1 MIKEIFHYLIDIIFL
16 FDFIISLFRGY
27 YDFEMNIIRNNKK
40 IIIHYLKSY
49 FFIDFLQ
56 AIPLFSIIRIF
67 MKPSKYTYFGD
78 SEYET
83 LLIVFLLFIKP
94 LKVFKILKKNK
105 IKLLK
110 IFILI

>member
-1 MIKEIFHYLIDIIFL
+1 
-16 FDFIISLFRGY
+16 
-27 YDFEMNIIRNNKK
+27 
-40 IIIHYLKSY
+40 
-49 FFIDFLQ
+49 
-56 AIPLFSIIRIF
+56 